1 MAHRL
6 PPVDAV
12 TVGVGWTGGILAHQL
27 AASGLKVVGLERGG
41 YRATKPD
48 FQPPHIHDELRYAVR
63 YELMQDLSRET
74 VTFRNNRSQR
84 ALPMRTLGSFLLG
97 EGLGGAGVHWNGQTW
112 RFLPYTFEA
121 RSRAVARYG
130 EGILPQDNTI
140 QDWGV
145 TYDELAPFYDR
156 FERTCGVGGVAGN
169 LGGAVQPGGNP
180 FEGPRGP
187 YPNPPMK
194 TSYAQH
200 LYKEAAEGMGL
211 HPFPGPSANSTT
223 EYTNP
228 DGMQL
233 GACHYCGYCERFG
246 CEIYAK
252 ASPQATVIPAALK
265 TGNFE
270 LRTGAHVTRVLMSPD
285 GTRATGVLYVDAQ
298 GREVEQPAE
307 MVLLTAYG
315 LHNAR
320 LMMLSGIGETYDPAT
335 GRGTVGRNYAYQA
348 VTSATVFFDDKDLNT
363 FAGAGAMGTVV
374 DDFNGDNF
382 DHTGLGFVD
391 GASLGL
397 YITGHRPINT
407 HPVPDGTPSWGPE
420 WKRAVAKYFN
430 RAATIV
436 SQGAVMSYR
445 GNYLDLDPTYRD
457 AYGQP
462 LLRMTFDWG
471 GNERRMTEYLT
482 DRAAEIARAMDPT
495 HVKVSRLSD
504 HYSIVPYQTT
514 HNTGGTV
521 MGTDPETSVVNPDLQ
536 VWGVDNVFVMGAG
549 VFPQNAGYNPTGT
562 VGALAYRA
570 ADAIVNRY
578 VPSPGPLH

>member
-27 AASGLKVVGLERGG
+27 AEAGLTVVGLERGG

-48 FQPPHIHDELRYAVR
+48 FQPPHVHDELRYAVR

-74 VTFRNNRSQR
+74 LTFRNNRSQR

-335 GRGTVGRNYAYQA
+335 GRGTVGRNTPTRRSRARRSFSTTR
-348 VTSATVFFDDKDLNT
+348 TST
-363 FAGAGAMGTVV
+363 
-374 DDFNGDNF
+374 
-382 DHTGLGFVD
+382 
-391 GASLGL
+391 
-397 YITGHRPINT
+397 R
-407 HPVPDGTPSWGPE
+407 
-420 WKRAVAKYFN
+420 
-430 RAATIV
+430 
-436 SQGAVMSYR
+436 
-445 GNYLDLDPTYRD
+445 
-457 AYGQP
+457 
-462 LLRMTFDWG
+462 
-471 GNERRMTEYLT
+471 
-482 DRAAEIARAMDPT
+482 
-495 HVKVSRLSD
+495 
-504 HYSIVPYQTT
+504 
-514 HNTGGTV
+514 
-521 MGTDPETSVVNPDLQ
+521 
-536 VWGVDNVFVMGAG
+536 
-549 VFPQNAGYNPTGT
+549 
-562 VGALAYRA
+562 
-570 ADAIVNRY
+570 
-578 VPSPGPLH
+578 SPGRARWGRSSTTSTATTSTTPAWGSSTAPRWASTSPGTGRSTRIRCPRGRRRGGRSGSGPSRSTSTGRRRS

>member
-1 MAHRL
+1 MPTTL

-12 TVGVGWTGGILAHQL
+12 CVGVGWTGGILGHQL
-27 AASGLKVVGLERGG
+27 AASGLRVVGLERGR

-48 FQPPHIHDELRYAVR
+48 FQPPHVHDELRYAVR
-63 YELMQDLSRET
+63 YELMQDLSQET
-74 VTFRNNRSQR
+74 LTFRNRDGQR
-84 ALPMRTLGSFLLG
+84 ALPMRTLGSFLLA

-130 EGILPQDNTI
+130 EGILPEDNTI

-145 TYDELAPFYDR
+145 TYDELAPWYDR
-156 FERTCGVGGVAGN
+156 FEANCGVGGVAGN
-169 LGGAVQPGGNP
+169 LHGEVQPGGNP

-200 LYKEAAEGMGL
+200 LYTEAAESLGL
-211 HPFPGPSANSTT
+211 HPFPGPSANSTR

-228 DGMQL
+228 DGMRL

-252 ASPQATVIPAALK
+252 ASPQATVIPAAIR

-285 GTRATGVLYVDAQ
+285 GKRATGVLYVDAE
-298 GREVEQPAE
+298 GREVVQPAE
-307 MVLLTAYG
+307 IVLLTAYS

-320 LMMLSGIGETYDPAT
+320 LLMLSGIGEVYDPAT

-348 VTSATVFFDDKDLNT
+348 MSGVDVFFDDKDLNT

-374 DDFNGDNF
+374 DDYNGDNF
-382 DHTGLGFVD
+382 DHSGLGFVD
-391 GASLGL
+391 GASMAV
-397 YITGHRPINT
+397 YVTGHRPINT
-407 HPVPDGTPSWGPE
+407 HPVPEGTPSWGPE
-420 WKRAVAKYFN
+420 WKRAVARYFN
-430 RAATIV
+430 RAV
-436 SQGAVMSYR
+436 SIGCQGSVMSYR
-445 GNYLDLDPTYRD
+445 GNHLDLDPTYRD

-471 GNERRMTEYLT
+471 ENERKMSDYVT
-482 DRAAEIARAMDPT
+482 DRAAEIARAMNPT
-495 HVKVSRLSD
+495 HVKVNRLSE

-514 HNTGGTV
+514 HNVGGTV
-521 MGTDPETSVVNPDLQ
+521 MGADPETSVVNPDLQ